1 MIQSF
6 RIQPLKNSP
15 TFDELNKMEQAR
27 LSLKQRER
35 TFKLTFSEP
44 SPSPSFLLKL
54 SIVKAVG
61 ENRLGVEWRKIARIS
76 IKGRAE
82 GYIPDP
88 TSDKQN
94 VTN

>member
-1 MIQSF
+1 
-6 RIQPLKNSP
+6 
-15 TFDELNKMEQAR
+15 MEQAR

-44 SPSPSFLLKL
+44 LPLLLLKL

-61 ENRLGVEWRKIARIS
+61 ENRLGLEWRKIARIS

-82 GYIPDP
+82 GYSPDP

>member
-1 MIQSF
+1 M
-6 RIQPLKNSP
+6 
-15 TFDELNKMEQAR
+15 DQAR

-44 SPSPSFLLKL
+44 SPSLLLKL

-61 ENRLGVEWRKIARIS
+61 ENRLGLEWRKIARIS
-76 IKGRAE
+76 IKGKAK
-82 GYIPDP
+82 GYIPNP
-88 TSDKQN
+88 TSDKQT

>member
-6 RIQPLKNSP
+6 KIQPLKNSP
-15 TFDELNKMEQAR
+15 TFDELNKMDQAR

-44 SPSPSFLLKL
+44 SPSLLLKL

-61 ENRLGVEWRKIARIS
+61 ENRLGLEWRKIARIS
-76 IKGRAE
+76 IKGKAG